1 MRRIIQ
7 RVVTVVTTT
16 TWTIAWEKEP
26 GDPDNLATSAA
37 GTGAGSLETGKMS
50 KQTDESSRETYP
62 YSSDNE
68 RKSKS

>member
-26 GDPDNLATSAA
+26 ADPDSLTTSAA
-37 GTGAGSLETGKMS
+37 GMGAGSFETGKLS
-50 KQTDESSRETYP
+50 EQADESSRESYP
-62 YSSDNE
+62 YPLDNE
-68 RKSKS
+68 RKSKP